1 MFMPYLVHE
10 SMMAIVE
17 PIFAALARLVGVP
30 GRLPQ
35 SNEDCVWY

>member
-1 MFMPYLVHE
+1 MVMPYLVHE
-10 SMMAIVE
+10 SMMAVVE
-17 PIFAALARLVGVP
+17 PLFAALLRLAGVP